1 MAKYAKYQKQSP
13 PRKKE
18 MSPIWRGIG
27 CLLMIVVPILSYY
40 IGLALLQAAKQRSLV
55 PDYLLARIELP
66 AFAWNLPVLGPLARF
81 LYSLQDPWATL
92 LFFLVTL
99 FLLSGLISLVYSAL
113 YEMFGPPR
121 YGELDAPPPRVK
133 TKEYKR

>member
-1 MAKYAKYQKQSP
+1 MAKYAKYQKPPSP
-13 PRKKE
+13 KKE

-27 CLLMIVVPILSYY
+27 CVLMIVVPTLSYY
-40 IGLALLQAAKQRSLV
+40 LGRVLLRVAKQRHLV

-66 AFAWNLPVLGPLARF
+66 ASAWNLPVLGPLARF

-99 FLLSGLISLVYSAL
+99 FLLSGLISFVYSAL
-113 YEMFGPPR
+113 YEAFGPPR
-121 YGELDAPPPRVK
+121 YGELDAPPLRVK